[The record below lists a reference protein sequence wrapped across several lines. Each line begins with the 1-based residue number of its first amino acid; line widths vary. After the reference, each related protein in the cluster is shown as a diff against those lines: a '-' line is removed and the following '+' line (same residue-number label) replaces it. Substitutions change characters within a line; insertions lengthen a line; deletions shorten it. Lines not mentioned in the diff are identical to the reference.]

1 MNFILE
7 GQKTLSSDNLA
18 LLYAAITKKER
29 ESGIERAKLLN
40 KIISTHGLSYASIT
54 KKDREGG
61 IKRADLLNKIINI
74 HDLSGFI
81 PSSLSNPKENLYKS
95 VKRPRSNSVN
105 DHGVKLLKAF

>member
-40 KIISTHGLSYASIT
+40 KIISTHGLS
-54 KKDREGG
+54 EF
-61 IKRADLLNKIINI
+61 
-74 HDLSGFI
+74 LS
-81 PSSLSNPKENLYKS
+81 PSLSNPKEKMNKKFG
-95 VKRPRSNSVN
+95 KRPRSNDTN
-105 DHGVKLLKAF
+105 EHDAKILKLFY